1 MSKTETQVIA
11 EIAAVIREVDE
22 DLQCINDSDLIGKTL
37 SQDLGLDS
45 LDAIKFFLLLE
56 EKYGYKVP
64 DADIDSQE
72 LMEVNNLVA
81 YLVAHA

>member
-1 MSKTETQVIA
+1 MSKTEEQVIA

-22 DLQCINDSDLIGKTL
+22 DLQSISDSDVIGKTL

-64 DADIDSQE
+64 DADIDSHA